1 MMIDGAFRALREGF
15 LVMTALGAVNL
26 LAEGFDEGVRQRSA
40 LERAGIRSGAMG
52 PVVGLASSYDAPL
65 PEKIGRLL
73 GGMLAMAPLLALI
86 VTSDKASP
94 AAQKERAQIAGII
107 YAAALAGV
115 AIATSPEPEPRLLDE
130 H

>member
-15 LVMTALGAVNL
+15 LVMTAIGAVNL
-26 LAEGFDEGVRQRSA
+26 LAEGFDEGVRRRSA
-40 LERAGIRSGAMG
+40 LERAGIRSGVMA
-52 PVVGLASSYDAPL
+52 PVIGVASSFDATL
-65 PEKIGRLL
+65 PEQIGRML

-86 VTSDKASP
+86 VTSDKRSP